1 MQPIQ
6 INVSVTIG
14 VSEELKGLLL
24 PLIAQLPPV
33 EVPEP
38 KPAKKKQQP
47 ETKKEAAPEPQPEAE
62 VTTQEPATAEE
73 PAPAEDPKQE
83 PAKEYTEVDVRAAM
97 DRTRK
102 RFEGEDY
109 KDKTDSDLYK
119 KYHRALTAQFKN
131 MAAVLGS
138 DKPST
143 LPSSELREAFIKMCD
158 ELTLGENG
166 EITTA
171 VPF

>member
-1 MQPIQ
+1 M
-6 INVSVTIG
+6 
-14 VSEELKGLLL
+14 
-24 PLIAQLPPV
+24 
-33 EVPEP
+33 
-38 KPAKKKQQP
+38 
-47 ETKKEAAPEPQPEAE
+47 APEPQPEAE
-62 VTTQEPATAEE
+62 VTNQEPQ
-73 PAPAEDPKQE
+73 KQE

-158 ELTLGENG
+158 ELILGDNG

>member
-1 MQPIQ
+1 MDPIKITVNVQ
-6 INVSVTIG
+6 IGLTD
-14 VSEELKGLLL
+14 ELHSFLSK
-24 PLIAQLPPV
+24 LIPAAPAIAAPAAK
-33 EVPEP
+33 EP
-38 KPAKKKQQP
+38 AAQP
-47 ETKKEAAPEPQPEAE
+47 ETKEVEPEPQPEAE
-62 VTTQEPATAEE
+62 VTNQEPT
-73 PAPAEDPKQE
+73 PE

-158 ELTLGENG
+158 ELILGDNG

>member
-1 MQPIQ
+1 MDPIKITVNVQ
-6 INVSVTIG
+6 IGLTD
-14 VSEELKGLLL
+14 ELHSFLSK
-24 PLIAQLPPV
+24 LIPAAPAV
-33 EVPEP
+33 AVAAAKEP
-38 KPAKKKQQP
+38 AAQP
-47 ETKKEAAPEPQPEAE
+47 ETKEVAPEPQPEAE
-62 VTTQEPATAEE
+62 VQEPA
-73 PAPAEDPKQE
+73 EDHKQE

-119 KYHRALTAQFKN
+119 KYHRALTSQFKN

>member
-1 MQPIQ
+1 MDPIKITVNVQ
-6 INVSVTIG
+6 IGLTD
-14 VSEELKGLLL
+14 ELHSFLSK
-24 PLIAQLPPV
+24 LIPAAPAV
-33 EVPEP
+33 AVAAAKEP
-38 KPAKKKQQP
+38 AAQP
-47 ETKKEAAPEPQPEAE
+47 ETKEVAPEPQPEAE
-62 VTTQEPATAEE
+62 VTQE
-73 PAPAEDPKQE
+73 PKQE

-158 ELTLGENG
+158 ELILGDNG

-171 VPF
+171 VPY

>member
-1 MQPIQ
+1 MAAA
-6 INVSVTIG
+6 
-14 VSEELKGLLL
+14 K
-24 PLIAQLPPV
+24 
-33 EVPEP
+33 EP
-38 KPAKKKQQP
+38 AAQP
-47 ETKKEAAPEPQPEAE
+47 ETKEVAPEPQPEAE
-62 VTTQEPATAEE
+62 VTNQEPQ
-73 PAPAEDPKQE
+73 KQE

-158 ELTLGENG
+158 ELILGDNG

>member
-1 MQPIQ
+1 MDPIKITVNVQ
-6 INVSVTIG
+6 IGLTD
-14 VSEELKGLLL
+14 ELHSFLSK
-24 PLIAQLPPV
+24 LIPAAPAV
-33 EVPEP
+33 AVAAAKEP
-38 KPAKKKQQP
+38 AAQP
-47 ETKKEAAPEPQPEAE
+47 ETKEVAPEPQPEAE
-62 VTTQEPATAEE
+62 VTNQE
-73 PAPAEDPKQE
+73 PKQE

-158 ELTLGENG
+158 ELILGDNG

>member
-1 MQPIQ
+1 MDPIKITVNVQ
-6 INVSVTIG
+6 IGLTD
-14 VSEELKGLLL
+14 ELHSFLSK
-24 PLIAQLPPV
+24 LIPAAPAAK
-33 EVPEP
+33 EP
-38 KPAKKKQQP
+38 AAQP
-47 ETKKEAAPEPQPEAE
+47 ETKEVAPEPQPEAE
-62 VTTQEPATAEE
+62 VTNQEPT
-73 PAPAEDPKQE
+73 PE

-158 ELTLGENG
+158 ELILGDNG

-171 VPF
+171 VPY

>member
-1 MQPIQ
+1 MDPIKITVNVQ
-6 INVSVTIG
+6 IGLTD
-14 VSEELKGLLL
+14 ELHSFLSK
-24 PLIAQLPPV
+24 LIPAAPAV
-33 EVPEP
+33 AVAAAKEP
-38 KPAKKKQQP
+38 AAQP
-47 ETKKEAAPEPQPEAE
+47 ETKEVAPEPQPEAE
-62 VTTQEPATAEE
+62 VTNQE
-73 PAPAEDPKQE
+73 PKQE

-119 KYHRALTAQFKN
+119 KYHRALTARFKN

-158 ELTLGENG
+158 ELILGDNG

>member
-1 MQPIQ
+1 MDPIKITVNVQ
-6 INVSVTIG
+6 IGLTD
-14 VSEELKGLLL
+14 ELHSFLSK
-24 PLIAQLPPV
+24 LIPAAPAVAAPAAK
-33 EVPEP
+33 EP
-38 KPAKKKQQP
+38 AAQP
-47 ETKKEAAPEPQPEAE
+47 ETKEVAPEPQPEAE
-62 VTTQEPATAEE
+62 VTNQE
-73 PAPAEDPKQE
+73 PAPAEEPTPE

-131 MAAVLGS
+131 MATILGS

-158 ELTLGENG
+158 ELILGDNG

-171 VPF
+171 VPY

>member
-1 MQPIQ
+1 MDPIKITVNVQ
-6 INVSVTIG
+6 IGLTD
-14 VSEELKGLLL
+14 ELHSFLSK
-24 PLIAQLPPV
+24 LIPAAPAVAAPAAKEPEAQ
-33 EVPEP
+33 
-38 KPAKKKQQP
+38 Q
-47 ETKKEAAPEPQPEAE
+47 ETKEVAPEPQPEAE
-62 VTTQEPATAEE
+62 VTTQEPAPAEE
-73 PAPAEDPKQE
+73 PKPE

-119 KYHRALTAQFKN
+119 KYHRVLTAQFKN

-158 ELTLGENG
+158 ELILGDNG

>member
-1 MQPIQ
+1 MDPIKITVNVQ
-6 INVSVTIG
+6 IGLTD
-14 VSEELKGLLL
+14 ELHSFLSK
-24 PLIAQLPPV
+24 LIPAAPAVAAPAAK
-33 EVPEP
+33 EP
-38 KPAKKKQQP
+38 AAQP
-47 ETKKEAAPEPQPEAE
+47 ETKEVEPEPQPEAE
-62 VTTQEPATAEE
+62 VTNQEPT
-73 PAPAEDPKQE
+73 PE

-158 ELTLGENG
+158 ELILGDNG

>member
-1 MQPIQ
+1 MDPIKITVNVQ
-6 INVSVTIG
+6 IGLTD
-14 VSEELKGLLL
+14 ELHSFLSK
-24 PLIAQLPPV
+24 LI
-33 EVPEP
+33 
-38 KPAKKKQQP
+38 PAAPAVAAPAAKEP
-47 ETKKEAAPEPQPEAE
+47 ETKEVAPEPQPEAE
-62 VTTQEPATAEE
+62 VTNQEPT
-73 PAPAEDPKQE
+73 PE

-158 ELTLGENG
+158 ELILGDNG

-171 VPF
+171 VPY

>member
-1 MQPIQ
+1 M
-6 INVSVTIG
+6 
-14 VSEELKGLLL
+14 
-24 PLIAQLPPV
+24 
-33 EVPEP
+33 
-38 KPAKKKQQP
+38 
-47 ETKKEAAPEPQPEAE
+47 
-62 VTTQEPATAEE
+62 
-73 PAPAEDPKQE
+73 
-83 PAKEYTEVDVRAAM
+83 RAAM

-158 ELTLGENG
+158 ELILGENG
-166 EITTA
+166 EITST

>member
-1 MQPIQ
+1 MDPIKITVNVQ
-6 INVSVTIG
+6 IGLTD
-14 VSEELKGLLL
+14 ELHSFLSK
-24 PLIAQLPPV
+24 LIPAASAVAAPAAK
-33 EVPEP
+33 EP
-38 KPAKKKQQP
+38 AAQP
-47 ETKKEAAPEPQPEAE
+47 ETKEAAPGPQPEAK
-62 VTTQEPATAEE
+62 VQEPAPSEE

-158 ELTLGENG
+158 ELILGENG
-166 EITTA
+166 EITST
-171 VPF
+171 VLF

>member
-1 MQPIQ
+1 MDPIKITVNVQ
-6 INVSVTIG
+6 IGLTD
-14 VSEELKGLLL
+14 ELHSFLSK
-24 PLIAQLPPV
+24 LIPAAPAVAAPATK
-33 EVPEP
+33 EP
-38 KPAKKKQQP
+38 AAQP
-47 ETKKEAAPEPQPEAE
+47 ETKEVAPEPQPEAE
-62 VTTQEPATAEE
+62 VTNQE
-73 PAPAEDPKQE
+73 PKQE

-158 ELTLGENG
+158 ELILGDNG

>member
-1 MQPIQ
+1 MDPIKITVNVQ
-6 INVSVTIG
+6 IGLTD
-14 VSEELKGLLL
+14 ELHSFLSK
-24 PLIAQLPPV
+24 LIPAAPAAK
-33 EVPEP
+33 EP
-38 KPAKKKQQP
+38 AAQP
-47 ETKKEAAPEPQPEAE
+47 ETKEVAPEPQPEAE
-62 VTTQEPATAEE
+62 VTNQE
-73 PAPAEDPKQE
+73 PKQE

-119 KYHRALTAQFKN
+119 KYHRALSAQFRN

-158 ELTLGENG
+158 ELILGDNG

-171 VPF
+171 VPY

>member
-1 MQPIQ
+1 MDPIKITVNVQ
-6 INVSVTIG
+6 IGLTD
-14 VSEELKGLLL
+14 ELHSFLSK
-24 PLIAQLPPV
+24 LI
-33 EVPEP
+33 
-38 KPAKKKQQP
+38 PAAPAVAAQP
-47 ETKKEAAPEPQPEAE
+47 ETKEVAPEPQPEAE
-62 VTTQEPATAEE
+62 VTNQE
-73 PAPAEDPKQE
+73 PAPAEEPTPE

-158 ELTLGENG
+158 ELILGDNG

-171 VPF
+171 VPY

>member
-1 MQPIQ
+1 MDPIKITVNVQ
-6 INVSVTIG
+6 IGLTD
-14 VSEELKGLLL
+14 ELHSFLSK
-24 PLIAQLPPV
+24 LI
-33 EVPEP
+33 
-38 KPAKKKQQP
+38 PAAPAVAAPAAQP
-47 ETKKEAAPEPQPEAE
+47 ETKEVAPEPQPEAE
-62 VTTQEPATAEE
+62 VTNQEPAPAEE
-73 PAPAEDPKQE
+73 PAPE

-158 ELTLGENG
+158 ELIMGDNG

-171 VPF
+171 VPY

>member
-1 MQPIQ
+1 MDPIKITVNVQ
-6 INVSVTIG
+6 IGLTD
-14 VSEELKGLLL
+14 ELHSFLSK
-24 PLIAQLPPV
+24 LIPAAPAV
-33 EVPEP
+33 AVAAAKEP
-38 KPAKKKQQP
+38 AAQP
-47 ETKKEAAPEPQPEAE
+47 ETKEVAPEPQPEAE
-62 VTTQEPATAEE
+62 VQE
-73 PAPAEDPKQE
+73 PAEDPKQE

>member
-1 MQPIQ
+1 MDPIKITVNVQ
-6 INVSVTIG
+6 IGLTD
-14 VSEELKGLLL
+14 ELHSFLSK
-24 PLIAQLPPV
+24 LIPAAPAV
-33 EVPEP
+33 AVAAAKEP
-38 KPAKKKQQP
+38 AAQP
-47 ETKKEAAPEPQPEAE
+47 ETKEVAPEPQPEAE
-62 VTTQEPATAEE
+62 VTNQE
-73 PAPAEDPKQE
+73 PAPAEEPTPE

-158 ELTLGENG
+158 ELILGDNG

-171 VPF
+171 VPY

>member
-1 MQPIQ
+1 MDPIKITVNVQ
-6 INVSVTIG
+6 IGLTD
-14 VSEELKGLLL
+14 ELHSFLSK
-24 PLIAQLPPV
+24 LIPAAPAV
-33 EVPEP
+33 AAAAAKEP
-38 KPAKKKQQP
+38 AAQP
-47 ETKKEAAPEPQPEAE
+47 ETKEVAPEPQPEAE
-62 VTTQEPATAEE
+62 VTNQE
-73 PAPAEDPKQE
+73 PKQE

-158 ELTLGENG
+158 ELILGDNG

-171 VPF
+171 VPY